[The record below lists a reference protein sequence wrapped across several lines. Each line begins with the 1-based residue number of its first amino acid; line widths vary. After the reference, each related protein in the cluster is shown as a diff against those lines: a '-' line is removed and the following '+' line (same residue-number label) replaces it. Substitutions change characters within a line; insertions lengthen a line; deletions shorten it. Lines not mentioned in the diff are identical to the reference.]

1 MIDPLRIPSSVVDAL
16 STLADTAKSLPDL
29 ASHLDTRAGRLE
41 EDIAAMRQATER
53 LTEINGVV
61 ASIDTRLEKVEA
73 RVEAIEGS
81 VNPLDAG
88 LDAVR
93 EGLSAVDGRMR
104 EMSKLQLQTNE
115 GIDTLVKG
123 VGPLESAIDEA
134 SEHAARNNDRMERC
148 SSRWRASARSYPPC
162 GDRSSRS
169 GKRPNGSASSVIGF
183 QEDLDR
189 RSPRRAGSANSEAPR
204 RVA

>member
-115 GIDTLVKG
+115 GIDTLVKASVPSREPRQG
-123 VGPLESAIDEA
+123 VGARGKNQRSYGDGARVGGERQLGAIRPA
-134 SEHAARNNDRMERC
+134 GIARAAR
-148 SSRWRASARSYPPC
+148 
-162 GDRSSRS
+162 GS
-169 GKRPNGSASSVIGF
+169 GRTAQP
-183 QEDLDR
+183 
-189 RSPRRAGSANSEAPR
+189 AP
-204 RVA
+204 